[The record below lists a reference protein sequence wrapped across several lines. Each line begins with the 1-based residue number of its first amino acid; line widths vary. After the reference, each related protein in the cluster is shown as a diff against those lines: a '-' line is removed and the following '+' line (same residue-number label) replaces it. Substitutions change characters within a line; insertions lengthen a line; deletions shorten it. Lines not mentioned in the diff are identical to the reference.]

1 MAAIV
6 AAIVNHASHLEQEKV
21 VQIETLLSRFD
32 GLTAAEQSQERA
44 SYVSAAFPLVFGPDA
59 VVHGSNGYEPQRQ
72 VPWSANCWLQP
83 RVIVRPANAQQIAVA
98 LALCRFFHVQFSIR
112 GGGHLQ
118 IPGFTSN
125 QDGVV
130 ISLGAFDQVR
140 LSEDKSTADIGVGLR
155 WLEVY
160 WQLEGHGV
168 AVAGGRVP
176 SVGVPGLLLGGGIS
190 FQNSQYGVGAMAI
203 ANYEVVLANSQII
216 NANAHENPDLFW
228 ALKGGGSNFGI
239 VTKIEMN
246 TIPNQIWTD
255 VRIYPLSAA
264 AQLRAALMQY
274 HDAIET
280 DNKASLIYNATNEII
295 LVVYF
300 YCEPIEN
307 PPIFQSFYDIPYLTS
322 FVPPGIRTVY
332 DLVQAVAS
340 VNEAEPSVHEFRTMS
355 SRPSIEVYEAIE
367 RAHAEQAEALKDVEG
382 IALTT
387 VIQPM
392 SSLAMQQTLKNGGS
406 PLGLEPVGQQW
417 FLTRAD
423 WNHIHDEVRVREAVR
438 KIVDAAEEAAK
449 RTGVYLPYKYSNYAA
464 RDQDPLASYGE
475 ENVRRLKEVARKYD
489 PEGVFQELQNGGWL
503 LSKVGSS
510 LEG

>member
-6 AAIVNHASHLEQEKV
+6 GAIVNLASHLEQEEV
-21 VQIETLLSRFD
+21 VQIETLLSRFKQ
-32 GLTAAEQSQERA
+32 LSPAEQGQERA
-44 SYVSAAFPLVFGPDA
+44 SYVSAAFLLFFDSNA
-59 VVHGSNGYEPQRQ
+59 VVHGSNGYELQRK

-83 RVIVRPANAQQIAVA
+83 RVIVRPVGAQQLAIA
-98 LALCRFFHVQFSIR
+98 LALCRFFHIQFSIR
-112 GGGHLQ
+112 
-118 IPGFTSN
+118 
-125 QDGVV
+125 VV
-130 ISLGAFDQVR
+130 ISLSALDQVR
-140 LSEDKSTADIGVGLR
+140 LSEGKSTADIGVGLR
-155 WLEVY
+155 WLQVY
-160 WQLEGHGV
+160 RQLDEHGV

-190 FQNSQYGVGAMAI
+190 FQNSQYGVGAMAVS
-203 ANYEVVLANSQII
+203 NYEVVLANSRII

-246 TIPNQIWTD
+246 TIPNRIWTE
-255 VRIYPLSAA
+255 VRVYPLSAA
-264 AQLRAALMQY
+264 AHLRAALMQY
-274 HDAIET
+274 HEAIEI
-280 DNKASLIYNATNEII
+280 DNKASLIYNATNDII

-300 YCEPIEN
+300 YCTPIEN
-307 PPIFQSFYDIPYLTS
+307 PPIFQSFDDIPYLTS
-322 FVPPGIRTVY
+322 FVPAGIRTVY

-340 VNEAEPSVHEFRTMS
+340 VNKAEPTIHEFRTMS

-367 RAHAEQAEALKDVEG
+367 HAHAEQAEALKDVEG
-382 IALTT
+382 IVFTD

-392 SSLAMQQTLKNGGS
+392 SSLAMQQTLKNGGI
-406 PLGLEPVGQQW
+406 PLGSEPVGQQW
-417 FLTRAD
+417 FIARAD
-423 WNHIHDEVRVREAVR
+423 WKHIHDEERVREAVR
-438 KIVDAAEEAAK
+438 KIVDAAESAAK

-464 RDQDPLASYGE
+464 RDQDPLASYGD

-503 LSKVGSS
+503 LSKVGS